1 MASSSAPAP
10 KPPRDARRCSAAEGV
25 CEPGRGLTRA
35 RPAFRLLR
43 LLSVLFARV
52 APCAAQLEASRIL
65 PVGPVLAGAPRV
77 VSTLPPPPVF
87 PLLADVTAVETRGP
101 GSEISF
107 HVAKACLVSRAYPE
121 PAGHREPAVYG
132 YHGFLGRISMP
143 FLLVI
148 SGKVRQTTLS
158 PHPHQHRLEV

>member
-1 MASSSAPAP
+1 M
-10 KPPRDARRCSAAEGV
+10 
-25 CEPGRGLTRA
+25 
-35 RPAFRLLR
+35 
-43 LLSVLFARV
+43 

-107 HVAKACLVSRAYPE
+107 RVAKACLVSRAYPE

-132 YHGFLGRISMP
+132 YRGFLGSFYALSAGHLRESETDNFSP
-143 FLLVI
+143 PPPPASLRGLKDT
-148 SGKVRQTTLS
+148 GKI
-158 PHPHQHRLEV
+158 